1 MIVPVLIISTYA
13 DFHSIILLMIQSTK
27 KIYCLSLK
35 WSKEDIKMNT
45 EKGSPYRQPWKKF
58 RLLGKFVNGGINK
71 NFVKYE
77 VLFTSSSFLIF
88 SSILETTPVRYSWEC
103 CVMMITGVKNTCICL
118 LQMQYHSLIMN
129 RNSNTK
135 YHTISEQLELN

>member
-1 MIVPVLIISTYA
+1 M
-13 DFHSIILLMIQSTK
+13 
-27 KIYCLSLK
+27 
-35 WSKEDIKMNT
+35 
-45 EKGSPYRQPWKKF
+45 KKF
-58 RLLGKFVNGGINK
+58 RLLGKFVNEGINK
-71 NFVKYE
+71 NVVKYE

-103 CVMMITGVKNTCICL
+103 CVMMITGVKNTCIFL
-118 LQMQYHSLIMN
+118 LQIQYRSLMN

>member
-27 KIYCLSLK
+27 KNYCLSLK

-45 EKGSPYRQPWKKF
+45 EKGLPYRQPWKSSGCW
-58 RLLGKFVNGGINK
+58 GKFVNEGINK
-71 NFVKYE
+71 NFDKYE

-88 SSILETTPVRYSWEC
+88 SSILETTSVRYSWEC
-103 CVMMITGVKNTCICL
+103 CVMMITGVKNTCIFL
-118 LQMQYHSLIMN
+118 LQIQYRSLMN